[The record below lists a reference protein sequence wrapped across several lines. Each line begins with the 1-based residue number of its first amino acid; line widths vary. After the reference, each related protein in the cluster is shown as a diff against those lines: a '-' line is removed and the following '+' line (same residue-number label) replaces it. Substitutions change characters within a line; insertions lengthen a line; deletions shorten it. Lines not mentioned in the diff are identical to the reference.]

1 MNYFPSHEFDS
12 PDQPGSG
19 KLMNEV
25 LVEMLNEV
33 REKFGKAII
42 INSGYRTVEHNAK
55 VGGKPNSSHLK
66 GLAVDIKCT
75 NSTDR
80 FHLLFLS
87 LLFFNT
93 TVSVSI
99 VVATAAVKEIIYD
112 DFLGK
117 GTPEVADFV
126 YTILPCIF
134 YLINILL

>member
-1 MNYFPSHEFDS
+1 MDILNKIPKDKLLHFFV
-12 PDQPGSG
+12 GS
-19 KLMNEV
+19 
-25 LVEMLNEV
+25 
-33 REKFGKAII
+33 II
-42 INSGYRTVEHNAK
+42 
-55 VGGKPNSSHLK
+55 
-66 GLAVDIKCT
+66 
-75 NSTDR
+75 
-80 FHLLFLS
+80 LFLS

>member
-1 MNYFPSHEFDS
+1 MN
-12 PDQPGSG
+12 
-19 KLMNEV
+19 KL
-25 LVEMLNEV
+25 
-33 REKFGKAII
+33 FII
-42 INSGYRTVEHNAK
+42 V
-55 VGGKPNSSHLK
+55 
-66 GLAVDIKCT
+66 
-75 NSTDR
+75 
-80 FHLLFLS
+80 FLS

-117 GTPEVADFV
+117 GTPEVQDFV